1 MITFNYTWSDFG
13 ASIALII
20 VAVLILMADAFCK
33 RMPRRGYALFGGL
46 SAIVVGLLFGIL
58 DPSPALYTAASLI
71 ETMGHVACIAAGL
84 CMLVAFD
91 YNKVT
96 TESVSGSENDEG
108 TGELYALFLIATAGI
123 SALTQAQDLITL
135 FVALEVVTLS
145 SYVMVGYYRRNRGSI
160 EAGVKYLVQGALSTG
175 ILVFGAAW
183 YFGATG
189 TFALAHSGEVLSETA
204 MLFAYILLSLGLIFK
219 VGGIPMSAWIPDVYQ
234 GAPTPVSAFLS
245 TCSKIAGVIALALL
259 YLPLSKMMLDVEGFI
274 RGSAPDPLPSMMDN
288 VTDNVNSLLLLVA
301 VATLLIGNLTAI
313 NQRNAKRL
321 LGYSSIGQ
329 AGFILVIFV
338 GLTSSV
344 QTSNVESLLI
354 YLAAYSLA
362 SIGAFA
368 AIGLVRMARQSEEI
382 SAFNGLGKTNPYFAF
397 TVTVFMASLAGVPL
411 TAGFIGKFLSFY
423 VAINNTYL
431 AIILLPAMIFGAAVG
446 FYYYFKIIRAM
457 YWEKA
462 MPEDA
467 PVKVPVLTGLVMGTL
482 CVTIIATGTITL
494 L

>member
-33 RMPRRGYALFGGL
+33 RMPRRGYALIGGL
-46 SAIVVGLLFGIL
+46 SAITVGLFFGI
-58 DPSPALYTAASLI
+58 SNSFTSSSLI
-71 ETMGHVACIAAGL
+71 ETMGEVACIAAGL
-84 CMLVAFD
+84 CMLLAFD

-123 SALTQAQDLITL
+123 SALTQAKDIITL

-189 TFALAHSGEVLSETA
+189 SFALSYAEVQAGLLSETA
-204 MLFAYILLSLGLIFK
+204 LLFAYILLSLGLIFK

-245 TCSKIAGVIALALL
+245 TCSKIAGVIALVLL
-259 YLPLSKMMLDVEGFI
+259 YLPLIMMIEIEGFVVNTELAPM
-274 RGSAPDPLPSMMDN
+274 GSILDG
-288 VTDNVNSLLLLVA
+288 VNSLMLLVA
-301 VATLLIGNLTAI
+301 VATLLIGNLAAI
-313 NQRNAKRL
+313 NQRNSKRL

-338 GLTSSV
+338 GLTSAMAS
-344 QTSNVESLLI
+344 TMMANVESILI

-382 SAFNGLGKTNPYFAF
+382 SAFRGLGKSNPYFAF
-397 TVTVFMASLAGVPL
+397 AVTVFMASLAGVPL
-411 TAGFIGKFLSFY
+411 TAGFLGKFLSFY

-431 AIILLPAMIFGAAVG
+431 AIILLPVMIFGAAVG
-446 FYYYFKIIRAM
+446 FYYYFKIIRSM

-482 CVTIIATGTITL
+482 CAVILATGTITL

>member
-1 MITFNYTWSDFG
+1 MITFHYTWSDFG

-33 RMPRRGYALFGGL
+33 RIPRRGYAMLGGIT
-46 SAIVVGLLFGIL
+46 AITTGLLFGLL
-58 DPSPALYTAASLI
+58 DSGASSSLI

-84 CMLVAFD
+84 CMLIAFD

-96 TESVSGSENDEG
+96 TASVSGTENDEG

-123 SALTQAQDLITL
+123 TALTQAKDLITL

-189 TFALAHSGEVLSETA
+189 SFALIHPGEVISETA
-204 MLFAYILLSLGLIFK
+204 LLFAYILLSLGLIFK

-245 TCSKIAGVIALALL
+245 TCSKIAGVIALILL
-259 YLPLSKMMLDVEGFI
+259 YQPLSMMMSDVEGFFV
-274 RGSAPDPLPSMMDN
+274 GSRADALPSMMDN
-288 VTDNVNSLLLLVA
+288 VTDNVNSLLLLIA
-301 VATLLIGNLTAI
+301 VATLFIGNIAAI

-338 GLTSSV
+338 ALTSAMVGTRSYSIQSIV
-344 QTSNVESLLI
+344 V
-354 YLAAYSLA
+354 YVAAYSLA

-382 SAFNGLGKTNPYFAF
+382 SSFRGLAKSNPYFAF
-397 TVTVFMASLAGVPL
+397 LVTVFMASLAGVPL
-411 TAGFIGKFLSFY
+411 TAGFLGKFLSFY
-423 VAINNTYL
+423 VAITYTHL
-431 AIILLPAMIFGAAVG
+431 SIILLPAMIFGAAVG

-467 PVKVPVLTGLVMGTL
+467 PVKIPVLTGIVMSVL
-482 CVTIIATGTITL
+482 AITILAFGFL
-494 L
+494 AML